1 MAGPA
6 EVMPTEVMRCAE
18 LPAGHARQ
26 LLARFGLEALG
37 LPDHAPIPGSYWGAP
52 EAGLVGHR
60 LLFRGDTPV
69 HSLLHESCHYI
80 CMDAGR
86 RAQLHTDAGGDFLEE
101 CAVCYL
107 QVLLADAVPGLGRRR
122 LLADMDRWGYSFRLG
137 SARAWFEEDAEDAR
151 QWLVAHGI
159 IDAHGHLLDRT
170 RDHRPGLPN
179 SGISDTGSVLSIE
192 YTPLDLVQRV
202 PQ

>member
-1 MAGPA
+1 MAGRA
-6 EVMPTEVMRCAE
+6 DVMRCAE
-18 LPAGHARQ
+18 LPAGDARR
-26 LLARFGLEALG
+26 LLAPFGLEARE
-37 LPDHAPIPGSYWGAP
+37 LPDHAPIPGSFWGPP

-80 CMDAGR
+80 CMDEGR
-86 RAQLHTDAGGDFLEE
+86 RGELHTNAGGDFLEE

-137 SARAWFEEDAEDAR
+137 SARAWFEQDAGDAR
-151 QWLVAHGI
+151 QWLEAHGI
-159 IDAHGHLLDRT
+159 IDMRGHLPERAPDGR
-170 RDHRPGLPN
+170 RGLPDLG
-179 SGISDTGSVLSIE
+179 SSDTGSVSSAERTRLH
-192 YTPLDLVQRV
+192 RV
-202 PQ
+202 EK